1 VAASFVGEGRGKV
14 ILLGEHSVVYGR
26 PALAASLGAGARAEA
41 DGWPTGAR
49 LEVEPWGV
57 AFEADA
63 PQADPRSEQ
72 LRSAFLALLD
82 GYVAGTGERPRIRV
96 RACVTIPGS
105 AGLGGSAALSVAIVR
120 ALDAALG
127 LTRSPAEVADAALA
141 AERVFHGNPSGI
153 DTAMAAGAGVA
164 RYVKGRP
171 LAAVRLAQPLRLVV
185 GHSGEPGSTKQTV
198 TSVGHQHAREPA
210 RLEQTFDAIAAL
222 VDSGQRAVERGA
234 LRDLGQLFTLNQKLL
249 NTLLLSTSRLEEMCQ
264 AADAAGAL
272 GSKLTG
278 GGGGGCMIA
287 LVQDQASAERVLAAL
302 RALGREAFT
311 AEVSG

>member
-1 VAASFVGEGRGKV
+1 MAASFVGEGRGKV

-26 PALAASLGAGARAEA
+26 PALAASLGLGARAEA
-41 DGWPTGAR
+41 DAWPHAR

-57 AFEADA
+57 ALDA
-63 PQADPRSEQ
+63 EVPHADPRSEQ
-72 LRSAFLALLD
+72 LRQAFVALLQ
-82 GYVAGTGERPRIRV
+82 GYAAAGGSGPKLRV
-96 RACVTIPGS
+96 RASVAIPGA

-127 LTRSPAEVADAALA
+127 LSRPPTEVAEAALA

-164 RYVKGRP
+164 RYVKGQP
-171 LAAVRLAQPLRLVV
+171 LAPVRLARPLQLVV
-185 GHSGEPGSTKQTV
+185 GHSGQAGSTKETV
-198 TSVGHQHAREPA
+198 ASVGRQHAREPA
-210 RLEQTFDAIAAL
+210 RLEQVFDAVAAI
-222 VDSGQRAVERGA
+222 VDNGQRALERGA

-264 AADAAGAL
+264 VADAAGAL

-287 LVQDQASAERVLAAL
+287 LVEDAHGAERVLTAL